1 MNMNNYE
8 TVFIMNP
15 VLSEDQVKETVK
27 KYITYLKNHNSEIIS
42 EENWGLKKL
51 KYSIENKKSG
61 FYYLIEYKADGS
73 ILSEMDIEFKRDE
86 AVLRWLTV
94 KLDKF
99 AIEYAENRRKR
110 LSTNKEKNNG

>member
-1 MNMNNYE
+1 MNHYE

-27 KYITYLKNHNSEIIS
+27 KYTDYLKKNKSEIVS

-51 KYSIENKKSG
+51 KYSIQKKKSG
-61 FYYLIEYKADGS
+61 FYYLIEYKCDGD
-73 ILSEMDIEFKRDE
+73 ILSNMDVEFKRDE

-94 KLDKF
+94 KLDKY
-99 AIEYAENRRKR
+99 AIEYAEKRRNRLTK
-110 LSTNKEKNNG
+110 TEKTSE